1 MSAQCEPYR
10 GMPEVRP
17 VKVYNNDRSRARCMG
32 SCSLNGVLARSRRHA
47 WQEDRPS
54 EGGRAE
60 RGARATD
67 DGRGHHRVD
76 PQRLVGEMNDDGRG
90 HHRVDPQ
97 RRVGEMN
104 ALD

>member
-1 MSAQCEPYR
+1 
-10 GMPEVRP
+10 
-17 VKVYNNDRSRARCMG
+17 
-32 SCSLNGVLARSRRHA
+32 
-47 WQEDRPS
+47 
-54 EGGRAE
+54 
-60 RGARATD
+60 
-67 DGRGHHRVD
+67 VD